1 MNCPKVSLLLPI
13 YNVEKYIENCAHSL
27 FKQSYCNIEFIF
39 VNDCSCDNSVS
50 ILRNIIQQ
58 YPSRAKNVR
67 ILSHDRNR
75 GVAAAR
81 NLAVE
86 QASGDYLIWVDGDDY
101 IDTDAVSL
109 LVQRMQ
115 ETGADIVLAD
125 AYFVYE
131 NRMIIRKI
139 PLLESPQRYL
149 ELVLK
154 RQVALSVWGKL
165 FKKDLFCDVRFVEG
179 VNFGE
184 DYSVLPCLIYNATK
198 IAKVDAPLYYY
209 IQYNANSYT
218 RNLTLNSLNQVCA
231 ANEHIASF
239 FSDKNINYE
248 VLMLQSKLYLKLHLL
263 KNVYKD
269 KNLLK
274 EVVNRY
280 MEVDAMSIQLSW
292 PDRIVFYLS
301 KRHWYSLLTIY
312 LNVALFSKK
321 YVRFCF

>member
-1 MNCPKVSLLLPI
+1 MNFPKVSLLLPI

-27 FKQSYCNIEFIF
+27 FKQSYNNIEFIF
-39 VNDCSCDNSVS
+39 VDDCSCDNSIS
-50 ILRNIIQQ
+50 ILRNVMQQ
-58 YPSRAKNVR
+58 YPSRVKDVR
-67 ILSHDRNR
+67 ILSHNRNR
-75 GVAAAR
+75 GVAIAR
-81 NLAVE
+81 NTAVE
-86 QASGDYLIWVDGDDY
+86 QALGEYLMYVDSDDY
-101 IDTDAVSL
+101 IATDAVSL
-109 LVQRMQ
+109 LVQKMQ
-115 ETGADIVLAD
+115 ETDADIVLAD

-131 NRMIIRKI
+131 KRMSMHKV
-139 PLLESPQRYL
+139 PLFESPQQYL

-165 FKKDLFCDVRFVEG
+165 FKKDLFSDVRFVEG

-198 IAKVDAPLYYY
+198 IAKVDVPLYYY

-239 FSDKNINYE
+239 FSDKNIDYE

-263 KNVYKD
+263 KSVYKD

-274 EVVNRY
+274 EVMNRY
-280 MEVDAMSIQLSW
+280 MEVDAMSIQLPW

-321 YVRFCF
+321 YVRYCF

>member
-1 MNCPKVSLLLPI
+1 MNFPKVSLLLPI
-13 YNVEKYIENCAHSL
+13 YNVEKYIENCVHSL
-27 FKQSYCNIEFIF
+27 FKQSYNNIEFIF
-39 VNDCSCDNSVS
+39 VYDCSCDNSIS
-50 ILRNIIQQ
+50 ILRNVMQQ
-58 YPSRAKNVR
+58 YPSRVKDVR
-67 ILSHDRNR
+67 ILSHNRNR
-75 GVAAAR
+75 GVAVAR
-81 NLAVE
+81 NTAVE
-86 QASGDYLIWVDGDDY
+86 QALGEYLMYVDSDDY
-101 IDTDAVSL
+101 VATDAVSL
-109 LVQRMQ
+109 LVQKMQ

-131 NRMIIRKI
+131 KRMSMHKV
-139 PLLESPQRYL
+139 PLFESPQQYL

-239 FSDKNINYE
+239 FSDKNIDYE

-263 KNVYKD
+263 KSVYKD

-280 MEVDAMSIQLSW
+280 MEVDAMSIQLSL
-292 PDRIVFYLS
+292 PDRIVFFLS

-312 LNVALFSKK
+312 LNVVLFSKK
-321 YVRFCF
+321 YVRYCF

>member
-1 MNCPKVSLLLPI
+1 MNFPKVSLLLPI
-13 YNVEKYIENCAHSL
+13 YNVEKYIENCVHSL
-27 FKQSYCNIEFIF
+27 FKQSYNNIEFIF
-39 VNDCSCDNSVS
+39 VDDCSCDNSIS
-50 ILRNIIQQ
+50 ILRNVMQQ
-58 YPSRAKNVR
+58 YPSRVKDVR
-67 ILSHDRNR
+67 VLSHNRNR
-75 GVAAAR
+75 GVAVAR
-81 NLAVE
+81 NTAVE
-86 QASGDYLIWVDGDDY
+86 QASGEYLMYVDSDDY
-101 IDTDAVSL
+101 IATDAVSL
-109 LVQRMQ
+109 LVQKMQ

-125 AYFVYE
+125 VYFVYE
-131 NRMIIRKI
+131 KRMSMHKV
-139 PLLESPQRYL
+139 PLFESPQQYL

-198 IAKVDAPLYYY
+198 IAKVDVPLYYY

-218 RNLTLNSLNQVCA
+218 RNLSLNSLNQVCA

-239 FSDKNINYE
+239 FSDKNIDYE

-263 KNVYKD
+263 KSVYKD

-280 MEVDAMSIQLSW
+280 MEVDTMSIQLSL

-321 YVRFCF
+321 YVRYCF